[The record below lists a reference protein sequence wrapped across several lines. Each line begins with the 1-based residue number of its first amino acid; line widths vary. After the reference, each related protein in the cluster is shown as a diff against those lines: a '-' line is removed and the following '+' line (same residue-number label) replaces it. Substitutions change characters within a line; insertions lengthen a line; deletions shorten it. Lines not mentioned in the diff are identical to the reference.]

1 MHAICAAFCFSF
13 VGAEPFMREN
23 RNIWLTFI
31 GIIAVVTAKL
41 LGLEYFALLGLL
53 VVMLDLILSE
63 HLR

>member
-1 MHAICAAFCFSF
+1 
-13 VGAEPFMREN
+13 MREN